1 MVVDAD
7 GAELVDQHGAVGERR
22 VAQQPVEQARFS
34 RPEKARQHVDRQ
46 PAVHQPP
53 PPPSCSPPNPPPP
66 PSPSPPPPVFGPPAT
81 PAPPG
86 GGSTPL
92 PAGGR
97 FSPPPTGG
105 RLSHPCSS
113 GSIATPPSRSSAS
126 PTRASDGTSSC
137 LPVAPATRYAQPCQS
152 LICTLRVRAM
162 RLSIRTMRARSAR
175 AVAGMASRSRPCALL
190 QCAGSPRTPH
200 MPHIG
205 RAGSVRAPGPVGAA
219 RNRRPFHRA

>member
-7 GAELVDQHGAVGERR
+7 GAELVDQHGAVGERQ

-53 PPPSCSPPNPPPP
+53 PPVSGSSGN
-66 PSPSPPPPVFGPPAT
+66 
-81 PAPPG
+81 PAPTG
-86 GGSTPL
+86 GRSAP
-92 PAGGR
+92 PRPGGR

-113 GSIATPPSRSSAS
+113 GSIAAPPSRSSAS
-126 PTRASDGTSSC
+126 HTWASDGTSSC

-162 RLSIRTMRARSAR
+162 
-175 AVAGMASRSRPCALL
+175 
-190 QCAGSPRTPH
+190 
-200 MPHIG
+200 
-205 RAGSVRAPGPVGAA
+205 
-219 RNRRPFHRA
+219 

>member
-46 PAVHQPP
+46 AAVHQPP
-53 PPPSCSPPNPPPP
+53 PPGSGSGNP
-66 PSPSPPPPVFGPPAT
+66 A
-81 PAPPG
+81 
-86 GGSTPL
+86 

-97 FSPPPTGG
+97 FSPPSTGG

-113 GSIATPPSRSSAS
+113 GSIAAPPSRSSAS
-126 PTRASDGTSSC
+126 HTWASDGTSSC

-152 LICTLRVRAM
+152 LICTL
-162 RLSIRTMRARSAR
+162 
-175 AVAGMASRSRPCALL
+175 
-190 QCAGSPRTPH
+190 
-200 MPHIG
+200 
-205 RAGSVRAPGPVGAA
+205 
-219 RNRRPFHRA
+219 

>member
-53 PPPSCSPPNPPPP
+53 PPVSGSSGN
-66 PSPSPPPPVFGPPAT
+66 
-81 PAPPG
+81 PAP
-86 GGSTPL
+86 T
-92 PAGGR
+92 GGR
-97 FSPPPTGG
+97 FSPPPAGGRVSPPPTGG
-105 RLSHPCSS
+105 RPRPPRSRRSIPAPPRPSPPPHPPPPPRAPGGPPPAPRSRPSPSH
-113 GSIATPPSRSSAS
+113 TW
-126 PTRASDGTSSC
+126 ASDGTSSC

-162 RLSIRTMRARSAR
+162 RLSIRTM
-175 AVAGMASRSRPCALL
+175 
-190 QCAGSPRTPH
+190 
-200 MPHIG
+200 
-205 RAGSVRAPGPVGAA
+205 
-219 RNRRPFHRA
+219 

>member
-53 PPPSCSPPNPPPP
+53 PPASGS
-66 PSPSPPPPVFGPPAT
+66 GT
-81 PAPPG
+81 PA
-86 GGSTPL
+86 

-97 FSPPPTGG
+97 FSPRSTGG
-105 RLSHPCSS
+105 RLTPPCSS
-113 GSIATPPSRSSAS
+113 GSIAAPPSRSSAS
-126 PTRASDGTSSC
+126 HTWASDGTSSC

-152 LICTLRVRAM
+152 LIC
-162 RLSIRTMRARSAR
+162 
-175 AVAGMASRSRPCALL
+175 
-190 QCAGSPRTPH
+190 
-200 MPHIG
+200 
-205 RAGSVRAPGPVGAA
+205 
-219 RNRRPFHRA
+219 

>member
-46 PAVHQPP
+46 PAVHH
-53 PPPSCSPPNPPPP
+53 
-66 PSPSPPPPVFGPPAT
+66 PPPPVSGSGNPA
-81 PAPPG
+81 
-86 GGSTPL
+86 

-97 FSPPPTGG
+97 FSPPPPGAAPPPPPPGG
-105 RLSHPCSS
+105 PAPAPR
-113 GSIATPPSRSSAS
+113 SRSSPS
-126 PTRASDGTSSC
+126 HTWASDGTSSC

-162 RLSIRTMRARSAR
+162 RLSIRTM
-175 AVAGMASRSRPCALL
+175 
-190 QCAGSPRTPH
+190 
-200 MPHIG
+200 
-205 RAGSVRAPGPVGAA
+205 
-219 RNRRPFHRA
+219 